1 MNGLKKRGGV
11 FGTSE
16 QFSRGQTLVSVSMPS
31 MLQLNKT
38 QGWVEFFHV
47 SPTYTQKDDI
57 MTRHKNWFICNQN
70 RTMLYGVKKDTIV
83 IWVPLNK
90 PCMSFHHN
98 CKSSR
103 LKKWQKISNQ
113 CTGAEG
119 SMWGKGPF
127 LKQNFKVLYTS
138 IFFFFNQWKID

>member
-57 MTRHKNWFICNQN
+57 MTRHKN
-70 RTMLYGVKKDTIV
+70 
-83 IWVPLNK
+83 
-90 PCMSFHHN
+90 
-98 CKSSR
+98 
-103 LKKWQKISNQ
+103 
-113 CTGAEG
+113 
-119 SMWGKGPF
+119 
-127 LKQNFKVLYTS
+127 
-138 IFFFFNQWKID
+138 